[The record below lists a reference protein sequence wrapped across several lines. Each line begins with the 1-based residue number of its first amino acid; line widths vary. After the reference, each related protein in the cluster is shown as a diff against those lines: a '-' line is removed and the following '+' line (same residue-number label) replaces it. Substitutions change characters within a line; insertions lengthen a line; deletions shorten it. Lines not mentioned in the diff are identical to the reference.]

1 MDPLQV
7 QHMKSNHKEAL
18 SKVPNALPAREACG
32 LSAPSAPNVVGM
44 RGIPAEAWLETGAR
58 QIALPI

>member
-1 MDPLQV
+1 
-7 QHMKSNHKEAL
+7 MKSNHKEAL